1 MALLKTKYMPLSEA
15 NVSPERVATFDGQH
29 ITLSSCPGVSAFAMG
44 NYLGGGIAGV
54 VYEALDQRLK
64 RPVAVKI
71 LNPVG
76 YKLTSP
82 SSLRRAE
89 IVKKGVPILG
99 NVRNMTLENV
109 YWVHLPRR
117 RELLACY
124 AIGCSTTAAMTSSV
138 TPTAAAAA
146 AGSSSTTTSYGLRE
160 LTLEMCV
167 SLWLLDHHDDE
178 LREQRRRQTG
188 RTDRRRSAS
197 VLLSCEEPVQE
208 FSRPTAAAAAVSST
222 ASSQLQQ
229 VEEEEEEEE
238 EGGRKYRGEE
248 EETKQGGGGGG
259 GSHRC
264 ENHDNDEVVVN
275 DVVYVIPSLPAKYR
289 AFLQARKTIYREIA
303 HMHKLTGNS
312 VTGERIGSG
321 HENVLQLYNVLEFV
335 QPSKSTIFLVLEL
348 AYGGELFDRIR
359 RDAGVEQE
367 VARTYFKQ
375 LLAGVRYCHQL
386 GIVHRDL
393 KPENL
398 LLSDSDVLK
407 IADFGLSAHFIA
419 AVSSGTSADDHNNND
434 ESEITSRLS
443 PSRFRRLNSIVGS
456 PHYVAPEV
464 LQNARYGYDGRKA
477 DMWSSGVI
485 LYGLLVGTLPFGPDL
500 ASCPRYL
507 KFGEWLRS
515 LPVDPHTSRLLF
527 DINLFH
533 AGGSSSSLKQQ
544 HQQPEMSPTH
554 SNFHSTAPMLGLIL
568 NSSTMLW
575 NQNQAGGASSPST
588 SGKSSFSSDASMR
601 KPGPTGNG
609 CVVQPRRS
617 VAFPTWFF
625 PSSLSPLAAYL
636 LASLLHPDPNKRI
649 SCEEACKSSW
659 VLET

>member
-1 MALLKTKYMPLSEA
+1 MELLKNKYMPLSEA
-15 NVSPERVATFDGQH
+15 DVSPERVATYDGQH
-29 ITLSSCPGVSAFAMG
+29 ITLSSSPEAAAFVMG

-54 VYEALDQRLK
+54 VYEAFDQRMK

-82 SSLRRAE
+82 GALRRAE
-89 IVKKGVPILG
+89 IVKKGVPIVG
-99 NVRNMTLENV
+99 NVRCMTLDNV

-117 RELLACY
+117 KELLACY
-124 AIGCSTTAAMTSSV
+124 V
-138 TPTAAAAA
+138 TGGPAPPV
-146 AGSSSTTTSYGLRE
+146 LRE

-167 SLWLLDHHDDE
+167 SLWLLEHHDEE
-178 LREQRRRQTG
+178 LRDQPQRRR
-188 RTDRRRSAS
+188 RPRSAHRLTS
-197 VLLSCEEPVQE
+197 SLSCEDPVQE
-208 FSRPTAAAAAVSST
+208 PLRRNIAAAAAP
-222 ASSQLQQ
+222 AEMQEQQ
-229 VEEEEEEEE
+229 IEEEA
-238 EGGRKYRGEE
+238 GEE
-248 EETKQGGGGGG
+248 
-259 GSHRC
+259 
-264 ENHDNDEVVVN
+264 VVLN
-275 DVVYVIPSLPAKYR
+275 DVAYVIPSMPAKYR

-312 VTGERIGSG
+312 VSGERIGSG
-321 HENVLQLYNVLEFV
+321 HANVLQLYDVLELV

-359 RDAGVEQE
+359 GDSGVEEE
-367 VARTYFKQ
+367 VARTYFTQ

-419 AVSSGTSADDHNNND
+419 AVSSGASTDDLDNNSDSGLTN
-434 ESEITSRLS
+434 IMA

-485 LYGLLVGTLPFGPDL
+485 LYGLLVGTLPFGRDL
-500 ASCPRYL
+500 ATCPRYL

-515 LPVDPHTSRLLF
+515 LPCDPHTGKLLF
-527 DINLFH
+527 DENLFQT
-533 AGGSSSSLKQQ
+533 GSTSSSSKQL
-544 HQQPEMSPTH
+544 PEMPPTH
-554 SNFHSTAPMLGLIL
+554 PSFHATPPMLGLML
-568 NSSTMLW
+568 NSSNMLW
-575 NQNQAGGASSPST
+575 NQNQAAGSCSPSA
-588 SGKSSFSSDASMR
+588 SGNSPFSSDVSML
-601 KPGPTGNG
+601 KSGAAGVG
-609 CVVQPRRS
+609 GVQSRRS

-625 PSSLSPLAAYL
+625 PSSLSPTAVFL
-636 LASLLHPDPNKRI
+636 LASLLHPDPTKRI

-659 VLET
+659 VLDV

>member
-1 MALLKTKYMPLSEA
+1 MAALFKNKYMPLSEA
-15 NVSPERVATFDGQH
+15 NVSPERVATYDGQY
-29 ITLSSCPGVSAFAMG
+29 ITLSSCPSITAFTMG

-54 VYEALDQRLK
+54 VYEAFDQRCK

-82 SSLRRAE
+82 GTLRRAE
-89 IVKKGVPILG
+89 IIKKGVPVLG
-99 NVRNMTLENV
+99 NVRGMTLDNV

-117 RELLACY
+117 REF
-124 AIGCSTTAAMTSSV
+124 
-138 TPTAAAAA
+138 
-146 AGSSSTTTSYGLRE
+146 
-160 LTLEMCV
+160 
-167 SLWLLDHHDDE
+167 LWLLDHHDEE
-178 LREQRRRQTG
+178 LRDRRRP
-188 RTDRRRSAS
+188 RNTDRRTST
-197 VLLSCEEPVQE
+197 LSCEDPVQE
-208 FSRPTAAAAAVSST
+208 PSRAAAAAS
-222 ASSQLQQ
+222 ASSSVAANQSQSEQ
-229 VEEEEEEEE
+229 VRAQEEEQGQGGDNEEEIVM
-238 EGGRKYRGEE
+238 
-248 EETKQGGGGGG
+248 
-259 GSHRC
+259 
-264 ENHDNDEVVVN
+264 NDIP
-275 DVVYVIPSLPAKYR
+275 YVIPSLPAKYR

-321 HENVLQLYNVLEFV
+321 HENVLQLYDVLELV

-359 RDAGVEQE
+359 GDSGVEE
-367 VARTYFKQ
+367 DVARIYFKQ

-419 AVSSGTSADDHNNND
+419 AVSSGASAEDHDNNG
-434 ESEITSRLS
+434 ESGITNLMA

-485 LYGLLVGTLPFGPDL
+485 LYGLLVGTLPFGRDL
-500 ASCPRYL
+500 VTCSRYR
-507 KFGEWLRS
+507 KFTEWLRS
-515 LPVDPHTSRLLF
+515 LPVDPHTGKLLL
-527 DINLFH
+527 DVNAFH
-533 AGGSSSSLKQQ
+533 AGGSSSNSKQQ
-544 HQQPEMSPTH
+544 LPEMSTAH
-554 SNFHSTAPMLGLIL
+554 SSYHATPPMLGFML
-568 NSSTMLW
+568 NSSNMLRS
-575 NQNQAGGASSPST
+575 QNQAAGSCSLSASGNSP
-588 SGKSSFSSDASMR
+588 FSPDASMM
-601 KPGPTGNG
+601 KSGSAGAG
-609 CVVQPRRS
+609 GVQPRRS

-625 PSSLSPLAAYL
+625 PSTLSPFAAFL
-636 LASLLHPDPNKRI
+636 LTALLHPDPNKRI

-659 VLET
+659 VLEAYSLAQDICM

>member
-1 MALLKTKYMPLSEA
+1 
-15 NVSPERVATFDGQH
+15 
-29 ITLSSCPGVSAFAMG
+29 MG

-54 VYEALDQRLK
+54 VYEAFDQRCK

-82 SSLRRAE
+82 GTLRRAE
-89 IVKKGVPILG
+89 IIKKGVPVLG
-99 NVRNMTLENV
+99 NVRGMTLDNV

-117 RELLACY
+117 RELLSCY
-124 AIGCSTTAAMTSSV
+124 VMG
-138 TPTAAAAA
+138 
-146 AGSSSTTTSYGLRE
+146 GSSTPPVLRE

-167 SLWLLDHHDDE
+167 SLWLLDHHDEE
-178 LREQRRRQTG
+178 LRDRRRP
-188 RTDRRRSAS
+188 RNTDRRTST
-197 VLLSCEEPVQE
+197 LSCEDPVQE
-208 FSRPTAAAAAVSST
+208 PSRAAAAAM
-222 ASSQLQQ
+222 ASSSVAANQSQSEQ
-229 VEEEEEEEE
+229 VRAQEEEQGQGQRGDNEEEI
-238 EGGRKYRGEE
+238 
-248 EETKQGGGGGG
+248 
-259 GSHRC
+259 
-264 ENHDNDEVVVN
+264 VVN
-275 DVVYVIPSLPAKYR
+275 DISYVIPSLPAKYR

-321 HENVLQLYNVLEFV
+321 HENVLQLYDVLELV

-359 RDAGVEQE
+359 GDSGVEE
-367 VARTYFKQ
+367 DVARIYFKQ

-419 AVSSGTSADDHNNND
+419 AVSSGASAEDHDNNG
-434 ESEITSRLS
+434 ESGITNLMA

-485 LYGLLVGTLPFGPDL
+485 LYGLLVGTLPFGRDL
-500 ASCPRYL
+500 VTCSRYR
-507 KFGEWLRS
+507 KFTEWLRS
-515 LPVDPHTSRLLF
+515 LPVDPHTGKLLL
-527 DINLFH
+527 DVNAFH
-533 AGGSSSSLKQQ
+533 AGGSSSNSKQQ
-544 HQQPEMSPTH
+544 LPEMSTAH
-554 SNFHSTAPMLGLIL
+554 SSYYATPPMLGLML
-568 NSSTMLW
+568 NSSNMLRS
-575 NQNQAGGASSPST
+575 QNQAAGSCSLSASGNNPFSP
-588 SGKSSFSSDASMR
+588 DASMM
-601 KPGPTGNG
+601 KSGSAGG
-609 CVVQPRRS
+609 VQSRRS

-625 PSSLSPLAAYL
+625 PSTLSSFAAFL
-636 LASLLHPDPNKRI
+636 LTALLHPDPNKRI

-659 VLET
+659 VLEA

>member
-1 MALLKTKYMPLSEA
+1 MALLKNKYMPLSEA
-15 NVSPERVATFDGQH
+15 DVSPERVASYDGQRLA
-29 ITLSSCPGVSAFAMG
+29 LSSAPGAAAFVMG

-54 VYEALDQRLK
+54 VYEAFDQRAK

-82 SSLRRAE
+82 GALRRAE
-89 IVKKGVPILG
+89 IIRKGAPVMG
-99 NVRNMTLENV
+99 HVRGMTLDNV
-109 YWVHLPRR
+109 YWAHLPRR

-124 AIGCSTTAAMTSSV
+124 V
-138 TPTAAAAA
+138 TGGGPAPPV
-146 AGSSSTTTSYGLRE
+146 LRE

-167 SLWLLDHHDDE
+167 SLWLLDHHDEE
-178 LREQRRRQTG
+178 LRAPQRRR
-188 RTDRRRSAS
+188 RRPRSADRMAAS
-197 VLLSCEEPVQE
+197 LSCEDPVQE
-208 FSRPTAAAAAVSST
+208 PARRNLAASAASATSAAGPAAAVG
-222 ASSQLQQ
+222 QLEQ
-229 VEEEEEEEE
+229 VHEE
-238 EGGRKYRGEE
+238 EGEDDRGEDGE
-248 EETKQGGGGGG
+248 EL
-259 GSHRC
+259 
-264 ENHDNDEVVVN
+264 VVVN
-275 DVVYVIPSLPAKYR
+275 DVAYVIPSMPPKYR
-289 AFLQARKTIYREIA
+289 AFLQARKSIFREIA

-312 VTGERIGSG
+312 VSGARIGSG
-321 HENVLQLYNVLEFV
+321 HENVLQLYDVLELV

-359 RDAGVEQE
+359 GDAGVEEE
-367 VARTYFKQ
+367 VARTYFTQ

-398 LLSDSDVLK
+398 LLSDADVLK

-419 AVSSGTSADDHNNND
+419 AVSSGASADDHDNNG
-434 ESEITSRLS
+434 ESGLTNLLA

-485 LYGLLVGTLPFGPDL
+485 LYGLLVGALPFGREL
-500 ASCPRYL
+500 ATCPRYL

-515 LPVDPHTSRLLF
+515 LACDPHTGKLVF
-527 DINLFH
+527 DVNLFQ
-533 AGGSSSSLKQQ
+533 AGGGSGGLKQQ
-544 HQQPEMSPTH
+544 LPEISPAH
-554 SNFHSTAPMLGLIL
+554 PSFHAAPPMLGLML
-568 NSSTMLW
+568 NSSNMLW
-575 NQNQAGGASSPST
+575 TQNQAAAGSCSPPASGSSP
-588 SGKSSFSSDASMR
+588 FSSDTSML
-601 KPGPTGNG
+601 KAGAAGVG
-609 CVVQPRRS
+609 GGQPRRS

-625 PSSLSPLAAYL
+625 PSTLSPAAVFL

-659 VLET
+659 VLDA

>member
-1 MALLKTKYMPLSEA
+1 MALLKTKYMPLSEV
-15 NVSPERVATFDGQH
+15 NISPERVATYDGQQ
-29 ITLSSCPGVSAFAMG
+29 ITLSSCPSTSAFSMG

-54 VYEALDQRLK
+54 VYEAFDQRMK
-64 RPVAVKI
+64 RPVAIKI

-82 SSLRRAE
+82 NILRRGE
-89 IVKKGVPILG
+89 IIKPGVPIFG
-99 NVRNMTLENV
+99 NLRGMTVENV

-117 RELLACY
+117 KDLVACY
-124 AIGCSTTAAMTSSV
+124 VTGNHGNNNHPHHHSSI
-138 TPTAAAAA
+138 PM
-146 AGSSSTTTSYGLRE
+146 LRE

-178 LREQRRRQTG
+178 ELQENNNR
-188 RTDRRRSAS
+188 RRRSQS
-197 VLLSCEEPVQE
+197 TERRNELQLSCEDPIQEPL
-208 FSRPTAAAAAVSST
+208 RAAAAATSSAMST
-222 ASSQLQQ
+222 TCTSTNTSTSTGLSTSLHLSQKLDQNHHGDGIDDHEAAQ
-229 VEEEEEEEE
+229 RGHCVDDEE
-238 EGGRKYRGEE
+238 KILV
-248 EETKQGGGGGG
+248 
-259 GSHRC
+259 
-264 ENHDNDEVVVN
+264 HDNT
-275 DVVYVIPSLPAKYR
+275 YVIPSLPAKYR
-289 AFLQARKTIYREIA
+289 AFLRARKTIYREIA

-321 HENVLQLYNVLEFV
+321 HENVLQLYDVLELV

-359 RDAGVEQE
+359 GDSGVEE
-367 VARTYFKQ
+367 NVARTYFKQ

-419 AVSSGTSADDHNNND
+419 AVSSGSSVDDHGNND
-434 ESEITSRLS
+434 ESGITNLMAS
-443 PSRFRRLNSIVGS
+443 SRFRRLNSIVGS

-485 LYGLLVGTLPFGPDL
+485 LYGLLVGTLPFGRDL
-500 ASCPRYL
+500 VTCPRYL
-507 KFGEWLRS
+507 KFSEWLRS
-515 LPVDPHTSRLLF
+515 LPVDPHTGKLLL
-527 DINLFH
+527 DVNLFH
-533 AGGSSSSLKQQ
+533 AGGSSSNSKEQL
-544 HQQPEMSPTH
+544 PEMSSTH
-554 SNFHSTAPMLGLIL
+554 PSYHATSPMLGLML
-568 NSSTMLW
+568 NSSNMLW
-575 NQNQAGGASSPST
+575 SPNQAAGLCSPSASGNSPFSPDT
-588 SGKSSFSSDASMR
+588 SKIKSGSA
-601 KPGPTGNG
+601 GVGG
-609 CVVQPRRS
+609 VQPRRP

-625 PSSLSPLAAYL
+625 PSTLSPIAAFL

-659 VLET
+659 VLEA

>member
-1 MALLKTKYMPLSEA
+1 MASLFKNKYMPLSEA
-15 NVSPERVATFDGQH
+15 NVSPERVATYDGQY
-29 ITLSSCPGVSAFAMG
+29 ITLSSCPSTCAFTMG

-54 VYEALDQRLK
+54 VYEAFDQRFK

-82 SSLRRAE
+82 GTLRRAE
-89 IVKKGVPILG
+89 IIKKGVPVLG
-99 NVRNMTLENV
+99 NVRGMTLDNV

-117 RELLACY
+117 RELLPCY
-124 AIGCSTTAAMTSSV
+124 VTGGGST
-138 TPTAAAAA
+138 PPI
-146 AGSSSTTTSYGLRE
+146 LRE

-167 SLWLLDHHDDE
+167 SLWLLDHHDEE
-178 LREQRRRQTG
+178 LQDRRRPR
-188 RTDRRRSAS
+188 RTDRRTST
-197 VLLSCEEPVQE
+197 LSCEDPVQE
-208 FSRPTAAAAAVSST
+208 PSRAVAAASATSSVAANQ
-222 ASSQLQQ
+222 SQLEQ
-229 VEEEEEEEE
+229 VHEQEEQEQRQRGDNEEEL
-238 EGGRKYRGEE
+238 
-248 EETKQGGGGGG
+248 
-259 GSHRC
+259 
-264 ENHDNDEVVVN
+264 VVN
-275 DVVYVIPSLPAKYR
+275 DVSYVIPSLPAKYR

-321 HENVLQLYNVLEFV
+321 HENVLQLYDVLELV

-359 RDAGVEQE
+359 GDSGVEE
-367 VARTYFKQ
+367 DVARIYFKQ

-419 AVSSGTSADDHNNND
+419 AVSSGASAEDHDNNG
-434 ESEITSRLS
+434 ESGITNLMA

-485 LYGLLVGTLPFGPDL
+485 LYGLLVGTLPFGRDL
-500 ASCPRYL
+500 VTCSRYL
-507 KFGEWLRS
+507 KFTEWLRS
-515 LPVDPHTSRLLF
+515 LPVDPHTGKLLL
-527 DINLFH
+527 DVNAFH
-533 AGGSSSSLKQQ
+533 AGGNTSNSKQQ
-544 HQQPEMSPTH
+544 LPEMSTAH
-554 SNFHSTAPMLGLIL
+554 SSYHATSPMLGLML
-568 NSSTMLW
+568 NSSNMLW
-575 NQNQAGGASSPST
+575 SQNQATGSCSPSA
-588 SGKSSFSSDASMR
+588 SGNSPLSPDASMM
-601 KPGPTGNG
+601 KSGSAGAG
-609 CVVQPRRS
+609 GVLPRRS

-625 PSSLSPLAAYL
+625 PSTLSPLAAFL
-636 LASLLHPDPNKRI
+636 LTSLLHPDPNKRI

-659 VLET
+659 VLEA

>member
-15 NVSPERVATFDGQH
+15 DVSPERVAAYDGEH
-29 ITLSSCPGVSAFAMG
+29 ITLSSQPGQTALAMG

-54 VYEALDQRLK
+54 VYEAFDQRFK

-82 SSLRRAE
+82 GALRRAE
-89 IVKKGVPILG
+89 VVKKGAPVLG
-99 NVRNMTLENV
+99 HVRGMTLDNV

-124 AIGCSTTAAMTSSV
+124 VLG
-138 TPTAAAAA
+138 
-146 AGSSSTTTSYGLRE
+146 GSSAPPVLRE
-160 LTLEMCV
+160 VTLEMCV
-167 SLWLLDHHDDE
+167 SLWLLDHHEDE
-178 LREQRRRQTG
+178 LRDQQPQRRR
-188 RTDRRRSAS
+188 RTAERRSPS
-197 VLLSCEEPVQE
+197 EDPVQE
-208 FSRPTAAAAAVSST
+208 NCRRAAAAAG
-222 ASSQLQQ
+222 ASAAAVQEEEQ
-229 VEEEEEEEE
+229 VE
-238 EGGRKYRGEE
+238 G
-248 EETKQGGGGGG
+248 
-259 GSHRC
+259 
-264 ENHDNDEVVVN
+264 DEVVVVN
-275 DVVYVIPSLPAKYR
+275 DVPYVIPSMPAKYR
-289 AFLQARKTIYREIA
+289 AFLRARKTIYREIA

-312 VTGERIGSG
+312 VSGERIGSG
-321 HENVLQLYNVLEFV
+321 HENVLQLYDVLELV

-359 RDAGVEQE
+359 GDSGVEE
-367 VARTYFKQ
+367 DVARTYFTQ

-419 AVSSGTSADDHNNND
+419 AVSSGASADDHDNNGELTN
-434 ESEITSRLS
+434 LMA

-485 LYGLLVGTLPFGPDL
+485 LYGLLVGNLPFGRDL
-500 ASCPRYL
+500 ATCPRYL

-515 LPVDPHTSRLLF
+515 LPTDPHTGKLLF
-527 DINLFH
+527 DAHLFQ
-533 AGGSSSSLKQQ
+533 ASGSSTGSKPQL
-544 HQQPEMSPTH
+544 PEMSPTH
-554 SNFHSTAPMLGLIL
+554 PSFHATPPMLGLML
-568 NSSTMLW
+568 NGSNMLW
-575 NQNQAGGASSPST
+575 NQGQASGSCSPSA
-588 SGKSSFSSDASMR
+588 SGSSSFSSDAGMLKS
-601 KPGPTGNG
+601 GAAGVG
-609 CVVQPRRS
+609 GVQQRRP

-625 PSSLSPLAAYL
+625 PPTLSPQAVFL
-636 LASLLHPDPNKRI
+636 LTSLLHPDPSKRI

-659 VLET
+659 VLDA

>member
-15 NVSPERVATFDGQH
+15 DVSPERVASYDGQQ
-29 ITLSSCPGVSAFAMG
+29 IRLSSAPAGAAFTMG

-54 VYEALDQRLK
+54 VYEAFDQRAK

-82 SSLRRAE
+82 GALRRAE
-89 IVKKGVPILG
+89 VVKKGVPVMG
-99 NVRNMTLENV
+99 NVRGMTLDNV
-109 YWVHLPRR
+109 YWVHVPRR
-117 RELLACY
+117 KELLACY
-124 AIGCSTTAAMTSSV
+124 VTGTSPV
-138 TPTAAAAA
+138 
-146 AGSSSTTTSYGLRE
+146 LRE

-167 SLWLLDHHDDE
+167 SLWLLDHRDE
-178 LREQRRRQTG
+178 DLQETNNLVPQERRR
-188 RTDRRRSAS
+188 RRPRSADRRSAS
-197 VLLSCEEPVQE
+197 LSCEDPVQE
-208 FSRPTAAAAAVSST
+208 PRQLQSANCSVAAAAATSE
-222 ASSQLQQ
+222 LM
-229 VEEEEEEEE
+229 EEEEEDL
-238 EGGRKYRGEE
+238 GEANE
-248 EETKQGGGGGG
+248 Q
-259 GSHRC
+259 
-264 ENHDNDEVVVN
+264 EVVYLN
-275 DVVYVIPSLPAKYR
+275 DVAYVIPHLPAKYR

-312 VTGERIGSG
+312 VSGERIGSG
-321 HENVLQLYNVLEFV
+321 HENVLQLYDVLELV

-359 RDAGVEQE
+359 GDSGVEE
-367 VARTYFKQ
+367 PIARNYFTQ

-419 AVSSGTSADDHNNND
+419 AVSSGASEASDDNND
-434 ESEITSRLS
+434 SGLANLMA

-477 DMWSSGVI
+477 DMWSIGVI
-485 LYGLLVGTLPFGPDL
+485 LYGLLVGTLPFGRDM
-500 ASCPRYL
+500 ATCPRYL

-515 LPVDPHTSRLLF
+515 LPSDLHTGKLVF
-527 DINLFH
+527 DASIFQNGASLSLGKQQLPEMPPTHPNFH
-533 AGGSSSSLKQQ
+533 AT
-544 HQQPEMSPTH
+544 P
-554 SNFHSTAPMLGLIL
+554 PMLGLML
-568 NSSTMLW
+568 NSSNMLW
-575 NQNQAGGASSPST
+575 NQNQAAGSCSPSS
-588 SGKSSFSSDASMR
+588 SGNSPFSTDAMM
-601 KPGPTGNG
+601 KGATVGG
-609 CVVQPRRS
+609 VQPRRS

-625 PSSLSPLAAYL
+625 PTTLSPNAVFL
-636 LASLLHPDPNKRI
+636 LASLLHPDPSKRI

-659 VLET
+659 VLDL

>member
-1 MALLKTKYMPLSEA
+1 MLKNKYMPLSEA
-15 NVSPERVATFDGQH
+15 DVSPERVAAYDGQH
-29 ITLSSCPGVSAFAMG
+29 IRLSSASDAPAFVMG

-54 VYEALDQRLK
+54 VYEAFDQRAK

-82 SSLRRAE
+82 GALRRAE
-89 IVKKGVPILG
+89 VVKKGAPVLG
-99 NVRNMTLENV
+99 NVRGMTLDNV

-117 RELLACY
+117 KELLACY
-124 AIGCSTTAAMTSSV
+124 VVG
-138 TPTAAAAA
+138 
-146 AGSSSTTTSYGLRE
+146 GSAPPVLRE

-167 SLWLLDHHDDE
+167 SLWLLDHHDEE
-178 LREQRRRQTG
+178 LQDTRRR
-188 RTDRRRSAS
+188 RRPRAADRSAS
-197 VLLSCEEPVQE
+197 LSEDPVQE
-208 FSRPTAAAAAVSST
+208 ARGVARP
-222 ASSQLQQ
+222 LQQ
-229 VEEEEEEEE
+229 QEEVQE
-238 EGGRKYRGEE
+238 EG
-248 EETKQGGGGGG
+248 
-259 GSHRC
+259 
-264 ENHDNDEVVVN
+264 EVVLVN
-275 DVVYVIPSLPAKYR
+275 DVAYVIPSMPAKYR

-312 VTGERIGSG
+312 VSGERIGSG
-321 HENVLQLYNVLEFV
+321 HENVLQLYDVLELV

-359 RDAGVEQE
+359 GDAGVEE
-367 VARTYFKQ
+367 TVARTYFTQ

-419 AVSSGTSADDHNNND
+419 AVSSGASSEAPDNND
-434 ESEITSRLS
+434 DGLTNLMA

-485 LYGLLVGTLPFGPDL
+485 LYGLLVGTLPFGRDL
-500 ASCPRYL
+500 ATCPRYL

-515 LPVDPHTSRLLF
+515 LPTDPHTGKLLF
-527 DINLFH
+527 EPSLFQAGGGASSVSSKQQLPEMPATHPSFH
-533 AGGSSSSLKQQ
+533 AT
-544 HQQPEMSPTH
+544 P
-554 SNFHSTAPMLGLIL
+554 PMLGLML
-568 NSSTMLW
+568 NGSNMLW
-575 NQNQAGGASSPST
+575 NQNQAAGSCSPS
-588 SGKSSFSSDASMR
+588 SG
-601 KPGPTGNG
+601 GNSPFATDSAMLKG
-609 CVVQPRRS
+609 ATVGGVQARRP

-625 PSSLSPLAAYL
+625 PSSLSPNAVFL

-659 VLET
+659 VLDRS

>member
-1 MALLKTKYMPLSEA
+1 MPLSEA
-15 NVSPERVATFDGQH
+15 DVSPERVAAYDGQH
-29 ITLSSCPGVSAFAMG
+29 ITLRSRPASSAFVMG

-54 VYEALDQRLK
+54 VYEAFDQRHK

-76 YKLTSP
+76 YKLASP
-82 SSLRRAE
+82 GALRRAE
-89 IVKKGVPILG
+89 VVKPGAPVLG
-99 NVRNMTLENV
+99 HVRGMTRDNV

-124 AIGCSTTAAMTSSV
+124 V
-138 TPTAAAAA
+138 
-146 AGSSSTTTSYGLRE
+146 AGAGPPVLRE
-160 LTLEMCV
+160 LTLDMCM
-167 SLWLLDHHDDE
+167 SLWLLDHRDDE
-178 LREQRRRQTG
+178 LQRRP
-188 RTDRRRSAS
+188 DRLDDPATS
-197 VLLSCEEPVQE
+197 
-208 FSRPTAAAAAVSST
+208 AAAA
-222 ASSQLQQ
+222 
-229 VEEEEEEEE
+229 
-238 EGGRKYRGEE
+238 
-248 EETKQGGGGGG
+248 
-259 GSHRC
+259 
-264 ENHDNDEVVVN
+264 DDEVVVLN
-275 DVVYVIPSLPAKYR
+275 DVAYVVPSMPAKYR
-289 AFLQARKTIYREIA
+289 AFLQARKTIFREIA

-312 VTGERIGSG
+312 VSGERIGSG
-321 HENVLQLYNVLEFV
+321 HENVLQLYDVLELV

-348 AYGGELFDRIR
+348 ACGGELFDRIR
-359 RDAGVEQE
+359 GDAGVEDD
-367 VARTYFKQ
+367 VARTYFTQ

-419 AVSSGTSADDHNNND
+419 AVSSGASADDHDNND
-434 ESEITSRLS
+434 EDGITNLMA

-485 LYGLLVGTLPFGPDL
+485 LYGLLVGTLPFGRDL
-500 ASCPRYL
+500 ATCPRYL

-515 LPVDPHTSRLLF
+515 LPVDPHTGKLLF
-527 DINLFH
+527 DANLFQ
-533 AGGSSSSLKQQ
+533 AGSGSSSSKQQ
-544 HQQPEMSPTH
+544 LSEVSPTH
-554 SNFHSTAPMLGLIL
+554 PSFHATPPMLGLML
-568 NSSTMLW
+568 NGSNMLW
-575 NQNQAGGASSPST
+575 SQNQAAGSCSPSA
-588 SGKSSFSSDASMR
+588 SGNSPFASEAGML
-601 KPGPTGNG
+601 KAGAAAVGG
-609 CVVQPRRS
+609 IQQRRP

-625 PSSLSPLAAYL
+625 PSTLSPHAVFL

-659 VLET
+659 VLDA

>member
-1 MALLKTKYMPLSEA
+1 MALLKNKYMPLSEA
-15 NVSPERVATFDGQH
+15 DVSPERVASYDGQH
-29 ITLSSCPGVSAFAMG
+29 ITLSSSPSAAAFVMG

-54 VYEALDQRLK
+54 VYEAFDQRMK

-82 SSLRRAE
+82 GALRRAE
-89 IVKKGVPILG
+89 IVKKGVPIVG
-99 NVRNMTLENV
+99 NVRGMTLDNV

-124 AIGCSTTAAMTSSV
+124 V
-138 TPTAAAAA
+138 TGG
-146 AGSSSTTTSYGLRE
+146 GSAPPVLRE

-167 SLWLLDHHDDE
+167 SLWLLDHHDEE
-178 LREQRRRQTG
+178 LRDQPQTQRRR
-188 RTDRRRSAS
+188 RPRSADRMAAS
-197 VLLSCEEPVQE
+197 LSCEDPVQE
-208 FSRPTAAAAAVSST
+208 PSRANLAT
-222 ASSQLQQ
+222 ASAASAASAAMQLEQ
-229 VEEEEEEEE
+229 VEEEEEARED
-238 EGGRKYRGEE
+238 GEE
-248 EETKQGGGGGG
+248 V
-259 GSHRC
+259 
-264 ENHDNDEVVVN
+264 VVVN
-275 DVVYVIPSLPAKYR
+275 DVAYVIPNLPAKYR

-312 VTGERIGSG
+312 VSGERIGSG
-321 HENVLQLYNVLEFV
+321 HENVLQLYDVLELV

-359 RDAGVEQE
+359 GDSGVEE
-367 VARTYFKQ
+367 DVARTYFTQ

-419 AVSSGTSADDHNNND
+419 AVSSGASVDDHDNNG
-434 ESEITSRLS
+434 ESGITNLMA

-485 LYGLLVGTLPFGPDL
+485 LYGLLVGTLPFGRDL
-500 ASCPRYL
+500 ATCPRYL

-515 LPVDPHTSRLLF
+515 LPCDPHTGKLVF
-527 DINLFH
+527 DANLFQT
-533 AGGSSSSLKQQ
+533 GSSSGSM
-544 HQQPEMSPTH
+544 QQPEMSPTH
-554 SNFHSTAPMLGLIL
+554 PSFHATAPMLGLML
-568 NSSTMLW
+568 NSSNTLW
-575 NQNQAGGASSPST
+575 SQNQAAGSCSPSARGN
-588 SGKSSFSSDASMR
+588 SPFSSDANLLKS
-601 KPGPTGNG
+601 GAAGAG
-609 CVVQPRRS
+609 GVQPRRC

-625 PSSLSPLAAYL
+625 PSTLSPLAVFL
-636 LASLLHPDPNKRI
+636 LTSLLHPDPSKRI

-659 VLET
+659 VLDA

>member
-15 NVSPERVATFDGQH
+15 DVSPERVAAYDGQH
-29 ITLSSCPGVSAFAMG
+29 ITLSSCPGAAAFVMG

-54 VYEALDQRLK
+54 VYEAFDQRAK

-82 SSLRRAE
+82 GALRRAE
-89 IVKKGVPILG
+89 VVKKGAPVAG
-99 NVRNMTLENV
+99 HVRGMTLDNV
-109 YWVHLPRR
+109 SWVHLPRR

-124 AIGCSTTAAMTSSV
+124 A
-138 TPTAAAAA
+138 A
-146 AGSSSTTTSYGLRE
+146 AGSPVLRE

-167 SLWLLDHHDDE
+167 SLWLLEHHDDE
-178 LREQRRRQTG
+178 LQPSRRRCEDPASAAQQEQEQEQTQAQ
-188 RTDRRRSAS
+188 T
-197 VLLSCEEPVQE
+197 QE
-208 FSRPTAAAAAVSST
+208 D
-222 ASSQLQQ
+222 
-229 VEEEEEEEE
+229 
-238 EGGRKYRGEE
+238 GEV
-248 EETKQGGGGGG
+248 
-259 GSHRC
+259 
-264 ENHDNDEVVVN
+264 VVVN
-275 DVVYVIPSLPAKYR
+275 DAAYVIPSMPAKFR

-312 VTGERIGSG
+312 VSGERIGSG
-321 HENVLQLYNVLEFV
+321 HENVLQLYDVLELV

-359 RDAGVEQE
+359 GDAGVEE
-367 VARTYFKQ
+367 HTARTYFTQ

-398 LLSDSDVLK
+398 LLSDADVLK

-419 AVSSGTSADDHNNND
+419 AVSSGASADDLDNNGEGGLTNMMA
-434 ESEITSRLS
+434 

-485 LYGLLVGTLPFGPDL
+485 LYGLLVGTLPFGRDL
-500 ASCPRYL
+500 ATCPRYL

-515 LPVDPHTSRLLF
+515 LPIDPHTGKLLF
-527 DINLFH
+527 DANLFQ
-533 AGGSSSSLKQQ
+533 AGGSPSSSKQQ
-544 HQQPEMSPTH
+544 LPEMSPAH
-554 SNFHSTAPMLGLIL
+554 PSFHATPPMLGLML
-568 NSSTMLW
+568 NGSNMLW
-575 NQNQAGGASSPST
+575 NQNQAAGSCSASASANSP
-588 SGKSSFSSDASMR
+588 FSSDAGMLKS
-601 KPGPTGNG
+601 GAAGAG
-609 CVVQPRRS
+609 GVQPRRS

-625 PSSLSPLAAYL
+625 PPTLSPHAVFL
-636 LASLLHPDPNKRI
+636 LASLLHPDPSKRI

-659 VLET
+659 VLDV

>member
-1 MALLKTKYMPLSEA
+1 MALLKDKYMPLSEA
-15 NVSPERVATFDGQH
+15 DVSPERVAAYDGQH
-29 ITLSSCPGVSAFAMG
+29 ITLGSGVSAFVMG

-54 VYEALDQRLK
+54 VYEAFDQRMK
-64 RPVAVKI
+64 RHVAVKI

-82 SSLRRAE
+82 GALRRAE
-89 IVKKGVPILG
+89 IVKKGVPVVG
-99 NVRNMTLENV
+99 NVRGMTLDNV

-117 RELLACY
+117 RDLLACY
-124 AIGCSTTAAMTSSV
+124 V
-138 TPTAAAAA
+138 TGGPAPPV
-146 AGSSSTTTSYGLRE
+146 LRE

-178 LREQRRRQTG
+178 LRQQPQIQRRR
-188 RTDRRRSAS
+188 RPRSADRMAAS
-197 VLLSCEEPVQE
+197 LSCEDPVQE
-208 FSRPTAAAAAVSST
+208 PSRRTLAAASVAT
-222 ASSQLQQ
+222 ATT
-229 VEEEEEEEE
+229 EEAEENSEADV
-238 EGGRKYRGEE
+238 GV
-248 EETKQGGGGGG
+248 
-259 GSHRC
+259 
-264 ENHDNDEVVVN
+264 DVVVN
-275 DVVYVIPSLPAKYR
+275 DVTYVIPSMPAKYR

-312 VTGERIGSG
+312 VSGERIGSG
-321 HENVLQLYNVLEFV
+321 HENVLQLYDVLELV

-348 AYGGELFDRIR
+348 ASGGELFDRIR
-359 RDAGVEQE
+359 GDSGVEE
-367 VARTYFKQ
+367 DVARTYFTQ

-419 AVSSGTSADDHNNND
+419 AVSSGASTDDHDNNGD
-434 ESEITSRLS
+434 SGITNLLA

-485 LYGLLVGTLPFGPDL
+485 LYGLLVGTLPFGRDL
-500 ASCPRYL
+500 STCPRYL

-515 LPVDPHTSRLLF
+515 LPVDPHTGKLMF
-527 DINLFH
+527 DTNLFVT
-533 AGGSSSSLKQQ
+533 GSPSSAKQQ
-544 HQQPEMSPTH
+544 LPEMPPTH
-554 SNFHSTAPMLGLIL
+554 PSFHATPPMLGLML
-568 NSSTMLW
+568 NGSNMLW
-575 NQNQAGGASSPST
+575 NQNQATGSGSPSANGN
-588 SGKSSFSSDASMR
+588 SPFSSDANMLKS
-601 KPGPTGNG
+601 GAAGAG
-609 CVVQPRRS
+609 GVQPRRS

-625 PSSLSPLAAYL
+625 PSTLFPSAVFL

-659 VLET
+659 VLDV